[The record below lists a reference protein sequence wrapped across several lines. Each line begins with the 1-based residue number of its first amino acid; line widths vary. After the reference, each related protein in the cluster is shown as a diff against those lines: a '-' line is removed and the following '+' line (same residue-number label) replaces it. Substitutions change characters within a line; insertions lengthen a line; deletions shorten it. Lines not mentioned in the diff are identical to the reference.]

1 MEGKGSA
8 LEEGP
13 FALISKGLREA
24 RESASNDL
32 KLIRSRASSF
42 MSLADREIAE
52 FEFVKRIQPKITEL
66 RRTYSSAWE
75 GWEGR
80 SDKSTM
86 KLDLSAIRK
95 AFGEQRDGFGGGNR
109 SLRRIGAVG
118 MENEDV
124 NGRYFYQ
131 FKMV

>member
-8 LEEGP
+8 PEGGP
-13 FALISKGLREA
+13 FTLMSKGLREV

-42 MSLADREIAE
+42 MSLADREISE
-52 FEFVKRIQPKITEL
+52 FEFVKRIQPKIMEL

-80 SDKSTM
+80 TDKSTM

-95 AFGEQRDGFGGGNR
+95 AFGDQRDGFCGGNR
-109 SLRRIGAVG
+109 SLRRTGRVG
-118 MENEDV
+118 METEDV
-124 NGRYFYQ
+124 SGRYF
-131 FKMV
+131 FLPV